1 MTRLTATTQLD
12 MKVQLRE
19 KIYHISIGMAVIIGL
34 AIRFIFPAESIPT
47 LLPLFYLF
55 AIGGTAYI
63 FVAGL
68 VMFEKGERTLAA
80 QIVSPLRV
88 DEYLWAKALS
98 LLVVVLIESTIVLL
112 LGAGIGGYNPLPLYV
127 GVILMSLGLT
137 FGGFVQASRY
147 DSVTDFLVPAVI
159 VLLILQLPWLALTGL
174 VESPLWYLIPTM
186 APTLLMQAA
195 FQPIATWELLYGFGY
210 SILWIVILFLWARRA
225 YYRNIVLKGA

>member
-19 KIYHISIGMAVIIGL
+19 KLYHISIGMAIILGL
-34 AIRFIFPAESIPT
+34 AIRFVFPPETIPT
-47 LLPLFYLF
+47 IIPLFYLF

-80 QIVSPLRV
+80 QIVSPLTV

-112 LGAGIGGYNPLPLYV
+112 IGAGFGGYNPLLLYA
-127 GVILMSLGLT
+127 GLILMSLGLT

-159 VLLILQLPWLALTGL
+159 VLLILQLPWLHLTGL
-174 VESPLWYLIPTM
+174 APSLLWYIVPTM

-195 FQPIATWELLYGFGY
+195 FEPITTWELIYGFGY
-210 SILWIVILFLWARRA
+210 SILWIVGLFLWARRS